1 MNFSTQKGYCMLHLY
16 NQKPISIFTIES
28 DIRIRVQFCNVKM
41 KMRPCQFKY
50 FHKYLTNLSKKIDG
64 STNSIDLLLVRD
76 NLNITI
82 SLNHF
87 FQLCSAVRTVMS
99 KKFGLKSTY
108 PN

>member
-1 MNFSTQKGYCMLHLY
+1 MLHLY
-16 NQKPISIFTIES
+16 NEKPISIFTIES
-28 DIRIRVQFCNVKM
+28 DVKIRVQFCNVKM
-41 KMRPCQFKY
+41 KMKPYQFKH

-64 STNSIDLLLVRD
+64 STSSVDLLLVRD

-87 FQLCSAVRTVMS
+87 LQLCSAVETVMS
-99 KKFGLKSTY
+99 KKFGLKSIY

>member
-1 MNFSTQKGYCMLHLY
+1 MLHLY
-16 NQKPISIFTIES
+16 NEKPISIFTIES
-28 DIRIRVQFCNVKM
+28 DVKIRVQFCNVKM
-41 KMRPCQFKY
+41 KMKPCQFKH

-64 STNSIDLLLVRD
+64 STSSVDLLLVRD

-87 FQLCSAVRTVMS
+87 LQLCSAVQTVMS
-99 KKFGLKSTY
+99 KKLGLKSIY

>member
-1 MNFSTQKGYCMLHLY
+1 MVQLY
-16 NQKPISIFTIES
+16 YEKPISIFMIEE

-41 KMRPCQFKY
+41 KMKPCQFRH
-50 FHKYLTNLSKKIDG
+50 FHKYLSNLSERIDG
-64 STNSIDLLLVRD
+64 ATNSVDLLLVRD

-87 FQLCSAVRTVMS
+87 LQLCTAVQIVIS
-99 KKFGLKSTY
+99 KKFGLKTIF

>member
-1 MNFSTQKGYCMLHLY
+1 MLHLY
-16 NQKPISIFTIES
+16 DEKPISIFMIDS

-41 KMRPCQFKY
+41 KMKPCQFRHFY
-50 FHKYLTNLSKKIDG
+50 EYLINLSKGLDG
-64 STNSIDLLLVRD
+64 TTDSVDLLLVRD

-87 FQLCSAVRTVMS
+87 LQLCTAVRTVMA
-99 KKFGLKSTY
+99 KKFGLEAIY

>member
-1 MNFSTQKGYCMLHLY
+1 MLHLY

>member
-1 MNFSTQKGYCMLHLY
+1 MLHLY
-16 NQKPISIFTIES
+16 NEKPISISTIES
-28 DIRIRVQFCNVKM
+28 DVRIRVQFCNVKM

>member
-1 MNFSTQKGYCMLHLY
+1 MLHLY

-87 FQLCSAVRTVMS
+87 YQLCNAVRTVMS

>member
-1 MNFSTQKGYCMLHLY
+1 MLQLY
-16 NQKPISIFTIES
+16 NVEPISISFLES
-28 DIRIRVQFCNVKM
+28 DRKIMIEFCNVKM
-41 KMRPCQFKY
+41 NMNPCQFKH

-64 STNSIDLLLVRD
+64 STSRVDLLLVRD

-87 FQLCSAVRTVMS
+87 LQLCSAVQTVMS
-99 KKFGLKSTY
+99 KKFGLKSIY